1 MNLRSIAHALGGE
14 VSSGQVLAPGP
25 GHSKRDR
32 SLSVRLSPGAPDG
45 FLAFSHAG
53 DDWRT
58 CRDYVRQ
65 RLGVVTT
72 TERQNFAASRNFKPA
87 STPSPENRTRDA
99 ARRLFVEA
107 IDPRETIGEH
117 YLKIERRLGDV
128 FDDVLALT
136 LRFHPACPFRDGET
150 LVRAPALI
158 AARPTGGNARLQ
170 PSGRD
175 GRRREALPRGPRE
188 RRRHPAHPARRRRLQ
203 S

>member
-32 SLSVRLSPGAPDG
+32 SLSVRLSPGAPAG

-53 DDWRT
+53 
-58 CRDYVRQ
+58 DYVRQ

-128 FDDVLALT
+128 LDDVLALT
-136 LRFHPACPFRDGET
+136 LRR
-150 LVRAPALI
+150 RQY
-158 AARPTGGNARLQ
+158 RRNARTLERW
-170 PSGRD
+170 S
-175 GRRREALPRGPRE
+175 RRAGNR
-188 RRRHPAHPARRRRLQ
+188 
-203 S
+203 